1 MIAASIYT
9 ACRIRKIPITFEELS
24 LNTRIGKKDLGR
36 CYRLILWKLE
46 IKIPIASPKD
56 FLSKFTSELCLS
68 SRTQIRALDI
78 LVKAKKR
85 GLIGGKDPSGMAAA
99 SIYVAAIQ
107 EGEKRTQREVAS
119 IAKIT
124 EVTVRNR
131 YKELIKELNLK
142 VEF

>member
-1 MIAASIYT
+1 
-9 ACRIRKIPITFEELS
+9 
-24 LNTRIGKKDLGR
+24 
-36 CYRLILWKLE
+36 
-46 IKIPIASPKD
+46 
-56 FLSKFTSELCLS
+56 
-68 SRTQIRALDI
+68 
-78 LVKAKKR
+78 
-85 GLIGGKDPSGMAAA
+85 MAAA